1 MARTY
6 GGVAPEQRRAD
17 RRQRLLVAGL
27 ELFTSTGFRHTKI
40 TEVCARAG
48 VSTRN
53 FYEEFTS
60 KEDVL
65 RTLHDQINSL
75 ALAHVTAEL
84 DKVADADALTRI
96 SKLLDVFIATVT
108 VDPRMPRL
116 NYVEA
121 VGVSAEL
128 EAQHQVWVD
137 RWANFIAAEANR
149 AAEHGVVPVRD
160 YRLTAIALVGAGT
173 GLLREW
179 QAHDP
184 PLPVEQIG
192 AEFRAMML
200 SAIMRPEKIL
210 DIEGNRGAAADVEQ
224 SSREGDP
231 GGTRPT

>member
-17 RRQRLLVAGL
+17 RRERLLTAGL

-53 FYEEFTS
+53 FYEEFS
-60 KEDVL
+60 GKEDVL
-65 RTLHDQINSL
+65 RTLHDRINSL
-75 ALAHVTAEL
+75 ALEHVTAEL

-96 SKLLDVFIATVT
+96 STLLDVFIATVT
-108 VDPRMPRL
+108 ADPRMPRL
-116 NYVEA
+116 TYVEA
-121 VGVSAEL
+121 VGVSTEL

-137 RWANFIAAEANR
+137 RWANFIAAEATR
-149 AAEHGVVPVRD
+149 AAEHGVAPARD

-179 QAHDP
+179 QAHEP
-184 PLPVEQIG
+184 PLPVEDVG
-192 AEFRAMML
+192 AELRALML
-200 SAIMRPEKIL
+200 AAIMRPEKIM
-210 DIEGNRGAAADVEQ
+210 DIPGNPGALPDVKE

-231 GGTRPT
+231 GGGRLA

>member
-6 GGVAPEQRRAD
+6 GGIPPEQRRAD

-96 SKLLDVFIATVT
+96 STLLDVFIATVT

-121 VGVSAEL
+121 VGVSPEL

-137 RWANFIAAEANR
+137 RWANFIAAEASR
-149 AAEHGVVPVRD
+149 AAEHGVAPVRD

-184 PLPVEQIG
+184 PLPVEEIG

-210 DIEGNRGAAADVEQ
+210 EIEGNRGASSDVEE

-231 GGTRPT
+231 GGNRPT